1 MPEMSQKTWWIVV
14 AILAL
19 ICVFLGVELLQRGT
33 AIDGLNTQNAALSVE
48 KDQLILDLEKM
59 RFAYDTLETE
69 NGMMLAELAA
79 QQDRIDGL
87 LTQVKNGRWE
97 LSKAQKEAETLRAIM
112 KGYIATIDS
121 LNQLNLALLDEN
133 LAMKEQVEAVAEEN
147 AALVQKQENMEE
159 MLEAGR
165 SLQAAEITAV
175 GLRMLSSGRQ
185 RDTDRADRTEMIRV
199 CFTLLENRIAP
210 VGKTE
215 LVLRLTTES
224 GTLVLGDGTSHGASD
239 GASASRVI
247 DYARERL
254 EACIF
259 CSPSE
264 PLDAGIYSVEVLQ
277 DGLVIGSTTL
287 ELR

>member
-1 MPEMSQKTWWIVV
+1 
-14 AILAL
+14 
-19 ICVFLGVELLQRGT
+19 
-33 AIDGLNTQNAALSVE
+33 
-48 KDQLILDLEKM
+48 
-59 RFAYDTLETE
+59 
-69 NGMMLAELAA
+69 
-79 QQDRIDGL
+79 
-87 LTQVKNGRWE
+87 
-97 LSKAQKEAETLRAIM
+97 
-112 KGYIATIDS
+112 
-121 LNQLNLALLDEN
+121 
-133 LAMKEQVEAVAEEN
+133 
-147 AALVQKQENMEE
+147 
-159 MLEAGR
+159 
-165 SLQAAEITAV
+165 
-175 GLRMLSSGRQ
+175 MLSSGRQ

-215 LVLRLTTES
+215 LVLRLTTQS
-224 GTLVLGDGTSHGASD
+224 GALVLDDGTSHGASD